1 MQILKYDHSKAQRIS
16 QGKFSLHAHN
26 QYEMILFLKGNASHV
41 VENRKYKLSKNDLII
56 IKPSTYHFI
65 QIDEL
70 CDYERFDITFTESSH
85 KKHLIDKVLDRLE
98 IVNISSNPIA
108 LDIFSKLD
116 FYHQKLNEKEFYEV
130 AILLIRELFYNLSLF
145 NDKVK
150 HPTTLS
156 PILSQALN
164 YINDN
169 LTTIKD
175 ISEISSSVFI
185 TPSYL
190 FRMFKSE
197 LKTSPKQYILEKRL
211 LLAQNLILMG
221 KSATATCE
229 QSGFNDYSS
238 FYKNYVKYFGRSPSN
253 EKQT

>member
-1 MQILKYDHSKAQRIS
+1 
-16 QGKFSLHAHN
+16 
-26 QYEMILFLKGNASHV
+26 MILFLKGNASHV
-41 VENRKYKLSKNDLII
+41 VEDRKYKLSKNDLIV

-65 QIDEL
+65 QIDQD
-70 CDYERFDITFTESSH
+70 CDYERFDVIFTENSS
-85 KKHLIDKVLDRLE
+85 KKHIFDRVLDKLE

-108 LDIFSKLD
+108 LEIFSKLD
-116 FYHQKLNEKEFYEV
+116 FYHQKLSEKEFHEV
-130 AILLIRELFYNLSLF
+130 ACLLIKELFYNLSLF

-169 LTTIKD
+169 LTSIKD
-175 ISEISSSVFI
+175 ISEISSSIFV

-190 FRMFKSE
+190 FRMFKNE

-221 KSATATCE
+221 KSATDTCE
-229 QSGFNDYSS
+229 QSGFNDYSN
-238 FYKNYVKYFGRSPSN
+238 FYKNYVKYFGRCPSS
-253 EKQT
+253 EK

>member
-1 MQILKYDHSKAQRIS
+1 MQILQYDHSKAQRINK
-16 QGKFSLHAHN
+16 GKFSLHAHN

-41 VENRKYKLSKNDLII
+41 VEDRKYKLSKNDLIV

-65 QIDEL
+65 QIDQD
-70 CDYERFDITFTESSH
+70 CDYERFDVIFTENSS
-85 KKHLIDKVLDRLE
+85 KKHIFDRVLDKLE

-108 LDIFSKLD
+108 LEIFSKLD
-116 FYHQKLNEKEFYEV
+116 FYHQKLSEKEFHEV
-130 AILLIRELFYNLSLF
+130 ACLLIKELFYNLSLF

-175 ISEISSSVFI
+175 ISEISSSVFV

-190 FRMFKSE
+190 FRMFKNE

-229 QSGFNDYSS
+229 QSGFNDYSN
-238 FYKNYVKYFGRSPSN
+238 FYKNYVKYFGRSPSS
-253 EKQT
+253 EK

>member
-1 MQILKYDHSKAQRIS
+1 MQIIKYDHSKAQRIS
-16 QGKFSLHAHN
+16 QGKFSLHTHN

-41 VENRKYKLSKNDLII
+41 VENRKYKLSKNDLIV

-65 QIDEL
+65 QIDQD
-70 CDYERFDITFTESSH
+70 CYYERFDVIFTENPS
-85 KKHLIDKVLDRLE
+85 KKHIFDRVLDKLE

-108 LDIFSKLD
+108 LEIFSKLD

-130 AILLIRELFYNLSLF
+130 ACLLIKELFYNLSLF

-150 HPTTLS
+150 QPTTLS

-175 ISEISSSVFI
+175 VKEIASSVFV

-229 QSGFNDYSS
+229 QSGFNDYSN
-238 FYKNYVKYFGRSPSN
+238 FYKNYVKYFGKSPSS
-253 EKQT
+253 EE